1 MTNDYQLLTTYY
13 LLLTTYHLSLTTY
26 YVLLTTLTA
35 DCWTKDML
43 VRMHLRLVD
52 DTCIICIPDGK
63 GSFEMQHVFVPPRIV
78 KSLGVTLAEG
88 LTALG
93 TELVSL
99 GEESGSDLGSDHSG
113 RGLTRNNKPPPK
125 VPRLAHGKLPQ
136 AFEEE
141 KAGETTHPPMRSVTS
156 HPCIPSRRC
165 L

>member
-1 MTNDYQLLTTYY
+1 
-13 LLLTTYHLSLTTY
+13 
-26 YVLLTTLTA
+26 
-35 DCWTKDML
+35 ML

-78 KSLGVTLAEG
+78 KSLGVVTLAEG

-99 GEESGSDLGSDHSG
+99 GEESGLDSGSDHSG
-113 RGLTRNNKPPPK
+113 RGFLPDHFQPPRK
-125 VPRLAHGKLPQ
+125 VPRLEHGKLPQ